1 MKLICTER
9 VSGQWSVVSGQ
20 WAGGRAQGRRGTAE
34 IELLLVIPLL
44 LTILFL
50 GGGALSLGKARM
62 ANAYNAEN
70 DVYGQVVAGRGY
82 SPTNN
87 PAPTDGINAVKPA
100 LPNRYDLADEF
111 KNVIINGQEMP
122 STIKLNDR
130 AIMLDP
136 AWHYSAWPQSGDRQ
150 WIQAWFEAYVA
161 ESHPGDVVGAL
172 GLQPPGPP

>member
-1 MKLICTER
+1 MKLISIR
-9 VSGQWSVVSGQ
+9 MVARSQWPG
-20 WAGGRAQGRRGTAE
+20 AGGRHPRGTAE

-44 LTILFL
+44 LTILFMI
-50 GGGALSLGKARM
+50 GGTLTLGKARL

-70 DVYGQVVAGRGY
+70 DVYAQVVAGRGY
-82 SPTNN
+82 SPTNT
-87 PAPTDGINAVKPA
+87 PVPPDGINAVKPA

-136 AWHYSAWPQSGDRQ
+136 AWHYSSWPQGGDRQ

-161 ESHPGDVVGAL
+161 ESHSGEVVGAL
-172 GLQPPGPP
+172 GLQPAGPP